1 MTPRMTRANLP
12 AYDSP
17 PAVETLMGVRFAR
30 LSSWNILH
38 FGQLC
43 AFFRHSYPAAKLVP
57 PVIEER
63 DIAQGSFDFNDI
75 PLRVILSNE
84 SETELLQVQS
94 SMLMR
99 NWKRTEQN
107 EAYTHYSNLKP
118 KFEEDWRLFKDFS
131 QANGLA
137 QPVVFQCEVTYV
149 NHLLRGQVW
158 ESYNDLA
165 TLLKPFAPRRPISD
179 SGRFY
184 RYLPEAA
191 AVSLNVGYHIV
202 ENGVSLQIAI
212 QSAIRK
218 PDGSEVIQMTITAKG
233 PPRSNTDQSISDA
246 LDSCHDAVILGFD
259 DVITET
265 AQKHWGK
272 NDSSRAGDNS

>member
-1 MTPRMTRANLP
+1 MKETITRAKLP
-12 AYDSP
+12 EYDAP

-38 FGQLC
+38 FGQLY
-43 AFFRHSYPAAKLVP
+43 ALFQRTYPNAKLVP
-57 PVIEER
+57 PVVDER

-75 PLRVILSNE
+75 PLRVILANE
-84 SETELLQVQS
+84 NDTELLQVQS
-94 SMLMR
+94 SMLLR

-107 EAYTHYSNLKP
+107 EAYTHYSSLKP
-118 KFEEDWRLFKDFS
+118 KFQEDWRRFQDFTRE
-131 QANGLA
+131 NGLK
-137 QPVVFQCEVTYV
+137 QPMVFQCEVTYV
-149 NHLLRGQVW
+149 NHLLRGREW

-165 TLLKPFAPRRPISD
+165 TLVKPFAPRQPISD
-179 SGRFY
+179 SGRLY
-184 RYLPEAA
+184 GYLPEAA
-191 AVSLNVGYHIV
+191 SVSLNVGYHFV
-202 ENGVSLQIAI
+202 ETGVSLQIAI

-233 PPRSNTDQSISDA
+233 APRSNTDESISDA

-259 DVITET
+259 DVITEK

-272 NDSSRAGDNS
+272 R